1 MATATKAPAKR
12 AASKTSAAAAVKS
25 TRARSGSTA
34 KASSDGAGKTGA
46 AAGKSTVKRAL
57 NGAGAHAP
65 ASKKVTR
72 LAKAVR
78 PARGK
83 LHDDTRSNG
92 STAGSTAG
100 VSVKAAR
107 EVKGAKT
114 AKAAH
119 GAVNGTNVAIGI
131 NGSNGALPVALKDDV
146 QELARDTLHEGEVV
160 RKSRVLVDDTNVAVP
175 VQVGGLTPE
184 VTRPAY
190 WDKACADL
198 VKRDRILKKLIPKFG
213 PVHLMSRGDPFVTL
227 ARSVVGQQVSVA
239 SAQAAWER
247 VENACPKL
255 VPQQF
260 MKLGQDKLMACG
272 LSRRKAE
279 YILDLAGHFVS
290 GALHVGKWTSMDDEA
305 VIAELTQIR
314 GIGRWTAEMFLIF
327 NLSRPDVLPLDDL
340 GLIRAISVNYFSG
353 EPVTRSEAREVAA
366 NWEPWRTV
374 ATWYMWRSLDPLPVD
389 Y

>member
-1 MATATKAPAKR
+1 MATATKTPAKR
-12 AASKTSAAAAVKS
+12 AASQTSAATAASAAAAKS
-25 TRARSGSTA
+25 TRASTRAGDGAIDRASSKAGGAA
-34 KASSDGAGKTGA
+34 KAGSA
-46 AAGKSTVKRAL
+46 AAKKSAVKRSL
-57 NGAGAHAP
+57 NGAGGAGTEAAHAP
-65 ASKKVTR
+65 A
-72 LAKAVR
+72 AKR
-78 PARGK
+78 
-83 LHDDTRSNG
+83 
-92 STAGSTAG
+92 
-100 VSVKAAR
+100 
-107 EVKGAKT
+107 AKT
-114 AKAAH
+114 ASPTKGN
-119 GAVNGTNVAIGI
+119 GAVPAELAG
-131 NGSNGALPVALKDDV
+131 DV
-146 QELARDTLHEGEVV
+146 QELARDTNAGEVV
-160 RKSRVLVDDTNVAVP
+160 RKTRVSAASASTVSAGGEAAGVASLANEVAVP
-175 VQVGGLTPE
+175 VQIGGLAPE

-213 PVHLMSRGDPFVTL
+213 PVHLLSRGDPFVTL
-227 ARSVVGQQVSVA
+227 ARSVVGQQISVA
-239 SAQAAWER
+239 SAQAVWAK
-247 VENACPKL
+247 VEAACPKL

-260 MKLGQDKLMACG
+260 IKLGLEKLTACG
-272 LSRRKAE
+272 LSKRKAE
-279 YILDLAGHFVS
+279 YVLDLARHFVS

>member
-25 TRARSGSTA
+25 TRAKNGSAAQASAGTA
-34 KASSDGAGKTGA
+34 KVTGKPGSPARKATA
-46 AAGKSTVKRAL
+46 TRAL
-57 NGAGAHAP
+57 NGADAQAS
-65 ASKKVTR
+65 ASKATR
-72 LAKAVR
+72 LAKPVR
-78 PARGK
+78 GARGA
-83 LHDDTRSNG
+83 RSKSESSN
-92 STAGSTAG
+92 S
-100 VSVKAAR
+100 
-107 EVKGAKT
+107 
-114 AKAAH
+114 
-119 GAVNGTNVAIGI
+119 VNGAGGV
-131 NGSNGALPVALKDDV
+131 NGALPAELHDDV
-146 QELARDTLHEGEVV
+146 QELARDALHDGEVV
-160 RKSRVLVDDTNVAVP
+160 RKSRALNDDADVAVP

-227 ARSVVGQQVSVA
+227 ARSVVGQQISVP
-239 SAQAAWER
+239 SAQAAWQR
-247 VENACPKL
+247 VESACPKL

-260 MKLGQDKLMACG
+260 IKLGQDKLMACG
-272 LSRRKAE
+272 LSKRKAE
-279 YILDLAGHFVS
+279 YILDLAEHFVS

>member
-1 MATATKAPAKR
+1 MATATKTPAKR
-12 AASKTSAAAAVKS
+12 AASQTSASAAASAGASKSARAS
-25 TRARSGSTA
+25 TRAGGSGLD
-34 KASSDGAGKTGA
+34 KASSKAGAVA
-46 AAGKSTVKRAL
+46 AKKSAAKRSL
-57 NGAGAHAP
+57 NGAGGALNEAAHAP
-65 ASKKVTR
+65 A
-72 LAKAVR
+72 AKR
-78 PARGK
+78 
-83 LHDDTRSNG
+83 
-92 STAGSTAG
+92 
-100 VSVKAAR
+100 
-107 EVKGAKT
+107 
-114 AKAAH
+114 AKAASSNK
-119 GAVNGTNVAIGI
+119 A
-131 NGSNGALPVALKDDV
+131 NGASPGKLASELAGDI
-146 QELARDTLHEGEVV
+146 QELARDTTAGEVV
-160 RKSRVLVDDTNVAVP
+160 RKTRVSAASASAASAGGEAAGVASFANEVAVP
-175 VQVGGLTPE
+175 VQIGGLAPE

-213 PVHLMSRGDPFVTL
+213 PVHLLSRGDPFVTL
-227 ARSVVGQQVSVA
+227 ARSVVGQQISVA
-239 SAQAAWER
+239 SAQAVWTR
-247 VENACPKL
+247 VETACPKL

-260 MKLGQDKLMACG
+260 IKLGPEKLTACG
-272 LSRRKAE
+272 LSKRKAE
-279 YILDLAGHFVS
+279 YVLDLAQHFVS

>member
-1 MATATKAPAKR
+1 MATATKTPAKR
-12 AASKTSAAAAVKS
+12 AASQAGAAAAVKS
-25 TRARSGSTA
+25 TRTSARAGSGA
-34 KASSDGAGKTGA
+34 VKKASSKAAGVAARTGTTAAKGA
-46 AAGKSTVKRAL
+46 AKKAVVQRAL
-57 NGAGAHAP
+57 NGASAHAP
-65 ASKKVTR
+65 TAKRAKPSR
-72 LAKAVR
+72 AKANGVL
-78 PARGK
+78 PA
-83 LHDDTRSNG
+83 DM
-92 STAGSTAG
+92 AGD
-100 VSVKAAR
+100 
-107 EVKGAKT
+107 
-114 AKAAH
+114 
-119 GAVNGTNVAIGI
+119 I
-131 NGSNGALPVALKDDV
+131 
-146 QELARDTLHEGEVV
+146 QELAHDTQEGEVV
-160 RKSRVLVDDTNVAVP
+160 RKTRASASAGGEGTHQAEVAVP
-175 VQVGGLTPE
+175 VQIAGLTPE

-213 PVHLMSRGDPFVTL
+213 PVHLLSRGDPFVTL
-227 ARSVVGQQVSVA
+227 ARSVVGQQISVA
-239 SAQAAWER
+239 SAQAVWAR
-247 VENACPKL
+247 VEAACPRL

-260 MKLGQDKLMACG
+260 IKLGHEKLTACG
-272 LSRRKAE
+272 LSKRKAE
-279 YILDLAGHFVS
+279 YVLDLAQHFVS
-290 GALHVGKWTSMDDEA
+290 GALHVGKWTSMEDEA

>member
-1 MATATKAPAKR
+1 MATATKTPAKR
-12 AASKTSAAAAVKS
+12 AASQTSAAAAASAAAAKS
-25 TRARSGSTA
+25 TRASTRA
-34 KASSDGAGKTGA
+34 GDGAVDKASSTAGGA
-46 AAGKSTVKRAL
+46 AKAGSAAAKKSAAKRSL
-57 NGAGAHAP
+57 NGAGGAGTEAAHAP
-65 ASKKVTR
+65 V
-72 LAKAVR
+72 AKR
-78 PARGK
+78 
-83 LHDDTRSNG
+83 
-92 STAGSTAG
+92 
-100 VSVKAAR
+100 
-107 EVKGAKT
+107 AKT
-114 AKAAH
+114 ASRAKGN
-119 GAVNGTNVAIGI
+119 GAVPAEFAG
-131 NGSNGALPVALKDDV
+131 DV
-146 QELARDTLHEGEVV
+146 QELARDTNAGEVV
-160 RKSRVLVDDTNVAVP
+160 RKTRVSAASASTVSAGGEAAGVASLANEVAVP
-175 VQVGGLTPE
+175 VQIGGLAPE

-213 PVHLMSRGDPFVTL
+213 PVHLLSRGDPFVTL
-227 ARSVVGQQVSVA
+227 ARSVVGQQISVA
-239 SAQAAWER
+239 SAQAVWAK
-247 VENACPKL
+247 VEAACPKL

-260 MKLGQDKLMACG
+260 IKLGLEKLTACG
-272 LSRRKAE
+272 LSKRKAE
-279 YILDLAGHFVS
+279 YVLDLARHFVS
-290 GALHVGKWTSMDDEA
+290 GALHVGKWTSMDDES